1 MYVKRD
7 AEGRITAVSAAAGA
21 GFDEQVDPHDDELQE
36 FLDQITEESGEVSD
50 QVQQLRASDVELA
63 RVLEDIIN
71 LLTDKGIIQFTELP
85 EAAQEKLLQRK
96 RLRRHVRRLDLVDDD
111 DSEQLLP

>member
-1 MYVKRD
+1 MFVKRD
-7 AEGRITAVSAAAGA
+7 TQGRIVAVSTAEEA
-21 GFDEQVDPHDDELQE
+21 GFDERLEPDDDELQD
-36 FLDQITEESGEVSD
+36 FLDRIDEGPDEVGD

-71 LLTDKGIIQFTELP
+71 LLTDKGVIQFTELP

-96 RLRRHVRRLDLVDDD
+96 SLRRHIRHLDLLADD